1 MVLLLIFGILF
12 LFVLIYKWYKEHLES
27 ESVINNVL
35 KIRNIMPIFDDFT
48 KYDDVTLKVG
58 DKGMNIEKINI
69 SDMTKEDF
77 EKRYIRLGKPCI
89 ILDAAK
95 NWKCMNKWS
104 NRYFMK
110 KYGDAYFELTETY
123 GSPDSDEWSSIALKF
138 KDYNYYMKTRKNDNI
153 PLYIFDENF
162 ATRSDTSQ
170 LAKDYEVPEWFKEDI
185 FDLCDKSKKPPF
197 RWIII
202 GPKRSGA
209 DMHHDEL
216 HAVAWNTL
224 VYGKKRWLIFPPE
237 SFRKDRYEEMESG
250 INWYIN
256 CYDKYKHLDHYDII
270 QNPGETVVIPPNWWH
285 CVINLEES
293 VAISQNYLPPSEY
306 GRAKNLIQK
315 DRPDIYDEIET
326 VYKEKYL

>member
-1 MVLLLIFGILF
+1 MVLLLIFGIL
-12 LFVLIYKWYKEHLES
+12 LLSVLIYRRYKEYET
-27 ESVINNVL
+27 VIETVL
-35 KIRNIMPIFDDFT
+35 KTRNIMPIFDDFG
-48 KYDDVTLKVG
+48 KYDNITLKTG
-58 DKGMNIEKINI
+58 TNGMNIERVSI
-69 SDMTKEDF
+69 SDMSKEEF
-77 EKRYIRLGKPCI
+77 EKTHIRGGKPCI
-89 ILDAAK
+89 IIDAAK
-95 NWKCMNKWS
+95 TWPCMRKWS

-110 KYGDAYFELTETY
+110 KYGNAYFELTETY
-123 GSPDSDEWSSIALKF
+123 GSPDSDEWSALALQF
-138 KDYNYYMKTRKNDNI
+138 KHYNHYMKTRKNDNI

-162 ATRSDTSQ
+162 GTRPETSQ
-170 LAKDYEVPEWFKEDI
+170 LLKDYEVPEWFKEDI

-216 HAVAWNTL
+216 HTVAWNTL

-237 SFRKDRYEEMESG
+237 SFKKESYEEMETG

-270 QNPGETVVIPPNWWH
+270 QKPGETVVIPPNWWH

-293 VAISQNYLPPSEY
+293 VAISQNYSPPSEY
-306 GRAKNLIQK
+306 ENAKHVIQK
-315 DRPDIYDEIET
+315 DRPDIYDEIEFR
-326 VYKEKYL
+326 YKEKYL